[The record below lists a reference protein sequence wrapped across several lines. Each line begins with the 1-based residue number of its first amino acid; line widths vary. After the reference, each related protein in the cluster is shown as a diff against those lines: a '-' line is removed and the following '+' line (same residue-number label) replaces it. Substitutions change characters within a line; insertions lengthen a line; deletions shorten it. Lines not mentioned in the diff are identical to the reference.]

1 MTDENFEKVLSE
13 IKIKVREYEG
23 EKRFSHTLCVIKE
36 AEYICSKL
44 SFDRSDRESVV
55 IAAALHD
62 ITKKFTLEEHGKI
75 ASEYGF
81 ELDDLEP
88 TVHEKTG
95 AYFAREIFGSDIVND
110 KVFSAISSHTT
121 GSASMSL
128 TDMALF
134 IADFTEESRK
144 YENCIKIREYLH
156 RECEKINGDHAKAE
170 EVLKDVTLKI
180 IYSTVEHLLCEHEKI
195 NLRTIAAWNSML
207 N

>member
-1 MTDENFEKVLSE
+1 
-13 IKIKVREYEG
+13 
-23 EKRFSHTLCVIKE
+23 
-36 AEYICSKL
+36 
-44 SFDRSDRESVV
+44 
-55 IAAALHD
+55 
-62 ITKKFTLEEHGKI
+62 
-75 ASEYGF
+75 
-81 ELDDLEP
+81 
-88 TVHEKTG
+88 
-95 AYFAREIFGSDIVND
+95 
-110 KVFSAISSHTT
+110 
-121 GSASMSL
+121 
-128 TDMALF
+128 MALF

>member
-13 IKIKVREYEG
+13 IKTKVREYEG

-44 SFDRSDRESVV
+44 SFDRYDRECVV
-55 IAAALHD
+55 IAATLHD
-62 ITKKFTLEEHGKI
+62 ITKKFTLDEHGKI

-81 ELDDLEP
+81 EL
-88 TVHEKTG
+88 
-95 AYFAREIFGSDIVND
+95 VND